1 MTDEALIG
9 LCWDRD
15 PDAAAALEGQ
25 YGAYCA
31 AIARSILGDERDVE
45 ECLSDCW
52 LQVWNAIPPARPEHF
67 KGWLGAV
74 VRHRALAIRRR
85 RDREPDMVDETALE
99 LAAALPAG
107 DAVHGEAEAR
117 ELGEAVSRFLREQK
131 QEVRIAFLRR
141 YWYADSLETV
151 AAHMGWSR
159 SKTKSVLFR
168 ARNRLQDY
176 LNKEGY
182 LG

>member
-1 MTDEALIG
+1 MTDGELMELYQA
-9 LCWDRD
+9 RD
-15 PDAAAALEGQ
+15 QGAAAALEHQ
-25 YGAYCA
+25 YGAYCT
-31 AIARSILGDERDVE
+31 AIARNILGDERDVE

-52 LQVWNAIPPARPEHF
+52 LQVWNAIPPARPDHF

-85 RDREPDMVDETALE
+85 RDREPGTVDETALE
-99 LAAALPAG
+99 LAAVLSSG
-107 DAVHGEAEAR
+107 DTVHGQMEAR
-117 ELGEAVSRFLREQK
+117 ELGEAMSRFLWEQK
-131 QEVRIAFLRR
+131 PEVRVAFLRR
-141 YWYADSLETV
+141 YWYADTLEAV
-151 AAHMGWSR
+151 AVRMGWSQ

-168 ARNRLQDY
+168 TRNKLWDY